1 MEFLKAILGDEVYAQ
16 LEKAI
21 KEHNTKPE
29 NKEKQV
35 KIADLG
41 TGEYV
46 SSEKYKS
53 LETDKGSVAEQLAK
67 ANELIEQQMKVMQDE
82 IYRMYRRM

>member
-21 KEHNTKPE
+21 TEHNIKPE

-82 IYRMYRRM
+82 IYRRYRRM